1 MLRARCATAAFEA
14 LYAACGCGRLT
25 INEDM
30 LEMKMI
36 RPWVPVDVICL
47 ATACAVVNRPKTL
60 ISKTFH

>member
-1 MLRARCATAAFEA
+1 
-14 LYAACGCGRLT
+14 
-25 INEDM
+25 M

-60 ISKTFH
+60 ISNTFH